1 MSKNYKEYKY
11 FANRPDVVKI
21 FDDLDA
27 YLDFCRFELR
37 PYNPADLYR
46 KDSEHYR
53 AFLNSQRHSN
63 GGYHNNHNHQR
74 RDFRH
79 NNKPRNFTRQ

>member
-37 PYNPADLYR
+37 PFNPAHLYR
-46 KDSEHYR
+46 KDNEHYR
-53 AFLNSQRHSN
+53 AFLDSQRPKKHW
-63 GGYHNNHNHQR
+63 HNNNNNNHR
-74 RDFRH
+74 PRGH
-79 NNKPRNFTRQ
+79 NNYRQRVQ